1 MGVVLRQSAL
11 ASVWNYLGLALGYLN
26 MLVLFPNILGA
37 EKFGLIR
44 VIISTSMILAQFGEL
59 GLSNTVIKYFPHLE
73 DKEKGHHGFFN
84 WILRIGLILS
94 AILIVLLFIFKP
106 VIISQFAK
114 DNSLFTDHYYSI
126 ILISVT
132 SVVSE
137 ILFGYARAQMKNVP
151 PVFIKEFFLR
161 LLQTAVISAFY
172 LNYFD
177 FDGFILTF
185 AIAYGIQAIL
195 IIGYLYYRK
204 LIVLSKQITLN
215 TKVTL
220 KELYRFSGFMVLNK
234 LPNTALNNVDVVML
248 GAMTNFENAGVYS
261 IALFLANVVAVPART
276 IHQISIPLLA
286 KYFKNNNIREVEK
299 LYKQSSINQLI
310 ICGAIFSL
318 IIGGFDLIISI
329 LKFEKIGDLFAVTFL
344 LGLSKLFN
352 VATGINGGIIVQS
365 KYYKWSFI
373 WNVISLITV
382 IGLNFILIPRYQIV
396 GAALGTAISIMI
408 LSVMKLIFV
417 KIKIKIQP
425 FNRTTFKTF
434 IILVII
440 HSIIYYNTIQSTLI
454 KTIVNLTTTLLLI
467 IASIQYW
474 HISNEMKKLFKKVFK

>member
-73 DKEKGHHGFFN
+73 DREKGHHGFFN

-94 AILIVLLFIFKP
+94 AILVVLLFIFKP
-106 VIISQFAK
+106 VIISQFGK
-114 DNSLFTDHYYSI
+114 GNISLTDYYYSI

-161 LLQTAVISAFY
+161 LLQTGVISAFY
-172 LNYFD
+172 LNYLD

-185 AIAYGIQAIL
+185 AIAYGIQAVL

-204 LIVLSKQITLN
+204 LIVFSKRVTLN
-215 TKVTL
+215 SKVAL
-220 KELYRFSGFMVLNK
+220 KELYSFSGFMVLNK
-234 LPNTALNNVDVVML
+234 LPNTALNNVDVIML
-248 GAMTNFENAGVYS
+248 GAMTNFENAGIYS

-276 IHQISIPLLA
+276 IHQISTPLLA
-286 KYFKNNNIREVEK
+286 KYFKNNNIREIEK
-299 LYKQSSINQLI
+299 LYKQTSINQLI
-310 ICGAIFSL
+310 ICGTLFSL
-318 IIGGFDLIISI
+318 IIGSFHLITSI
-329 LKFEKIGDLFAVTFL
+329 LKFDDVEDLFTVTFL

-365 KYYKWSFI
+365 RYYKWSFI
-373 WNVISLITV
+373 WNLISLITV
-382 IGLNFILIPRYQIV
+382 IGLNYILIPKYQIV
-396 GAALGTAISIMI
+396 GAALGTAISIII
-408 LSVMKLIFV
+408 LNTMKLIFV

-425 FNRTTFKTF
+425 FN
-434 IILVII
+434 
-440 HSIIYYNTIQSTLI
+440 S
-454 KTIVNLTTTLLLI
+454 KTILIVLIFSLLHFFYLMNSIEEVILKSLINIISTVLILFLTIRLFN
-467 IASIQYW
+467 
-474 HISNEMKKLFKKVFK
+474 ISEEFNRILK